1 MPVGLIHLIPDVSTG
16 LILVAF
22 VCALI
27 AWIAFKKM
35 RARERLLRTM
45 LRSERFKAPL
55 KFVSVASKIVG
66 RPFWAAYARY
76 SYRLS
81 SSTRSTGVRP
91 PLHRPYGRS
100 PIGHFLQG
108 QPLMA
113 VHRPARNGRR
123 E

>member
-1 MPVGLIHLIPDVSTG
+1 MPVGLIHLIPDASTG

-45 LRSERFKAPL
+45 LRSERFKAL
-55 KFVSVASKIVG
+55 QATISHFEVNTANLSTRQQFSLAAAQIRLRRSKIVG

-81 SSTRSTGVRP
+81 S
-91 PLHRPYGRS
+91 
-100 PIGHFLQG
+100 
-108 QPLMA
+108 
-113 VHRPARNGRR
+113 
-123 E
+123 